1 MFCVIVLR
9 FCDAP
14 KTPVKQEEF
23 MSSSKKTPPPSK
35 IASAAFHRRPIR
47 RILLLVETSRTYG
60 RSIAEGIARYALE
73 NGPWSIQFE
82 ERAVDSSPPKWL
94 EEWRGDGIISR
105 TVSLKLAKMLWATKR
120 PMIELF
126 GGPKICNPHVRT
138 DTLIGGRMVV
148 EHFLKCG
155 LRRFAHFAYED
166 TWWIES
172 QREDFHKAADE
183 KGCPCYCYQAPAM
196 RRSVPVWHERYRL
209 RLIKWLRSLPRPIGI
224 LAAVDLHAARL
235 LDVCRELDIA
245 VPEEV
250 AIVGIGNDPVIC
262 ETTHPTLSSLDL
274 DGRRVGY
281 EAARLL
287 DQKMAGKKL
296 KDTLYVSPGHV
307 AVRQSTD
314 TLAVE
319 DEDLVQAMRFIREFA
334 CTGIDVARVA
344 DEVGLSRRVLER
356 RFHEH
361 LGFAPKKEI
370 MRIRIEHAKTLLAR
384 TDKTIESILRKSGF
398 HSVAHFTVAFHRE
411 TGMTPNA
418 YRQTRRISRGY
429 EEEQRE
435 MATRPPDSLAI
446 FRGN

>member
-1 MFCVIVLR
+1 
-9 FCDAP
+9 
-14 KTPVKQEEF
+14 
-23 MSSSKKTPPPSK
+23 MSPSK
-35 IASAAFHRRPIR
+35 NAAPASKSVSAFSRRRHIR

-94 EEWRGDGIISR
+94 EEWRGDGIITR
-105 TVSLKLAKMLWATKR
+105 TVSLKMAKMLWATKR
-120 PMIELF
+120 PIIELF
-126 GGPKICNPHVRT
+126 GGPNICNPHVRT
-138 DTLIGGRMVV
+138 DTLIGGRLVV

-155 LRRFAHFAYED
+155 LRHFAHFAYED

-172 QREDFHKAADE
+172 QREDFCKAADE
-183 KGCPCYCYQAPAM
+183 KGCPCHVYQAPALN
-196 RRSVPVWHERYRL
+196 RSIPVWHERYRS
-209 RLIKWLRSLPRPIGI
+209 RLIKWLVSLPRPIGI

-274 DGRRVGY
+274 DGRHVGY

-287 DQKMAGKKL
+287 DQKMAGKPL
-296 KDTLYVSPGHV
+296 KDTLYVPPGCV

-319 DEDLVQAMRFIREFA
+319 DEDIVQAMRFIREFA

-344 DEVGLSRRVLER
+344 DEIGLSRRVLER
-356 RFHEH
+356 RFRQH
-361 LGFAPKKEI
+361 LGFAPKEEI
-370 MRIRIEHAKTLLAR
+370 MRIRIEHAKMLLSR
-384 TDKTIESILRKSGF
+384 TDKTIEGILRKSGF
-398 HSVAHFTVAFHRE
+398 HSVAHFTVAFRRE

-429 EEEQRE
+429 EEQQRE
-435 MATRPPDSLAI
+435 TATRSRDAGATPP
-446 FRGN
+446 